1 MITQGRTE
9 ASSSSPPIE
18 DQGGWVDL
26 LSEREAKQHL
36 LVSCFTSIDAR
47 CQGPLG
53 VQEISVALK
62 LKLPLGGDGSRSGT
76 DRPRT
81 LSEVENVM
89 EFLVRMDELVW
100 RRSEHGSDHGVFDSR
115 NISALE
121 ERIRLWEKVARG
133 PCS

>member
-47 CQGPLG
+47 C
-53 VQEISVALK
+53 
-62 LKLPLGGDGSRSGT
+62 
-76 DRPRT
+76 
-81 LSEVENVM
+81 
-89 EFLVRMDELVW
+89 
-100 RRSEHGSDHGVFDSR
+100 
-115 NISALE
+115 
-121 ERIRLWEKVARG
+121 
-133 PCS
+133 